1 MKNNRFLKFF
11 KNPPALFL
19 CAVWFFT
26 LCFIAGAISVIALGY
41 SGWPSYIL
49 FALAAIGLF
58 YSIYAAVRFLPSVK
72 RKIILRARAHP
83 FWDNMLG
90 NYGFR
95 TLAFFIL
102 SFIINMAFALFNG
115 VLGIVA
121 SSVWYGIFAVYYIA
135 LSALRGGI
143 LFAYYKAKKRAQ
155 SEDALAVCK
164 IKIYRLCGIA
174 LLVLELALAAAVSVM
189 VVGDNPVKYS
199 QIMAIAAAAYTFYK
213 VILAIVNA
221 AKVRR
226 MHDFVLQSLRNIN
239 LTDAAVS
246 LLALQVTLVAVFSE
260 GDVSFSTAMNA
271 SMGFAVC
278 AVTIGLGILMIVRAC
293 LQLKKL
299 NEGNINVR

>member
-1 MKNNRFLKFF
+1 
-11 KNPPALFL
+11 
-19 CAVWFFT
+19 
-26 LCFIAGAISVIALGY
+26 
-41 SGWPSYIL
+41 
-49 FALAAIGLF
+49 
-58 YSIYAAVRFLPSVK
+58 
-72 RKIILRARAHP
+72 
-83 FWDNMLG
+83 
-90 NYGFR
+90 
-95 TLAFFIL
+95 
-102 SFIINMAFALFNG
+102 MAFALFNG

-239 LTDAAVS
+239 LTDALVS
-246 LLALQVTLVAVFSE
+246 LLSLQITMISVFDG
-260 GDVSFSTAMNA
+260 GDGLARMN
-271 SMGFAVC
+271 GITGI
-278 AVTIGLGILMIVRAC
+278 AVTVITLIIAVVSITQAARR
-293 LQLKKL
+293 LKEK
-299 NEGNINVR
+299 EHDQGR